1 MHTIFRS
8 SAEFLLY
15 SGYQISPIF
24 EGEVCLT
31 LPNTSFFTAK
41 LLAYKQMISAASKTS
56 FLVNSKIAT
65 QRNSNHTINSAA
77 VASAVLV
84 KLFSV
89 YFKFKSIRIL
99 EIKYPVP
106 TCFDGLTLN
115 YWYIFWF

>member
-1 MHTIFRS
+1 
-8 SAEFLLY
+8 
-15 SGYQISPIF
+15 
-24 EGEVCLT
+24 
-31 LPNTSFFTAK
+31 
-41 LLAYKQMISAASKTS
+41 MISTASKTS